1 MTATSPAVAIPYP
14 WTSWPQLE
22 TGWTELAVGSPHTSF
37 FLTPDWIDSWLAA
50 FGAALQPRFVVFN
63 DAASA
68 TTVGMCLLASRT
80 ERRGPFAVRRLY
92 LNTGGEDP
100 ADETVIE
107 YNALLCREGWE
118 SEIAAA
124 LRKHLDRTAWD
135 EFAANGMMEGPSIK
149 ALTSAAFPD
158 RPASPTKVQSHY
170 VDLARL
176 GPSVDTYLARLSR
189 NTREQIRRS
198 WRIYGEQGPLA
209 VEAAADLP
217 EALAMLDELAQLH
230 QDSWTARGK
239 PGAFASKRFTAF
251 HRDLIRRVFP
261 KGGVQLLRIRAGSA
275 VIGLLYNFVHARRV
289 YSYQSGLRFSDDN
302 RLKPGLVAH
311 VAAIRYC
318 REAGLLEYD
327 FLAGEDR
334 YKHSLSTDAR
344 MLTWLVFERS
354 TLKMRAIRLLRGL
367 KRGISAGVGWQAP
380 HAGRPD
386 FGKRV

>member
-1 MTATSPAVAIPYP
+1 
-14 WTSWPQLE
+14 
-22 TGWTELAVGSPHTSF
+22 
-37 FLTPDWIDSWLAA
+37 
-50 FGAALQPRFVVFN
+50 
-63 DAASA
+63 
-68 TTVGMCLLASRT
+68 
-80 ERRGPFAVRRLY
+80 
-92 LNTGGEDP
+92 
-100 ADETVIE
+100 
-107 YNALLCREGWE
+107 
-118 SEIAAA
+118 
-124 LRKHLDRTAWD
+124 
-135 EFAANGMMEGPSIK
+135 
-149 ALTSAAFPD
+149 
-158 RPASPTKVQSHY
+158 
-170 VDLARL
+170 
-176 GPSVDTYLARLSR
+176 VDTYLARLSR

-367 KRGISAGVGWQAP
+367 KRRISARVGWQAP